1 MLSKQHTQRT
11 GRTGTFCSKISFKRS
26 QCRTERSSLRAIAW
40 NHARLPA
47 LELEMIIIVM
57 GVSGSGKTTIGLAL
71 AKKLGVMFK
80 DADDYHSQRNV
91 EKMAK
96 GIPLD
101 DADRKEW
108 LQTLSGHFRIW
119 NMQGGAVLACS
130 ALKESYRAVLGAESD
145 EIKWVYLSG
154 TMEKI
159 RERLDA
165 RTAHYFNPK
174 LLESQ
179 FETLEEPEYGVQ
191 IEIDQSVRQI
201 VEKLADI
208 FK

>member
-1 MLSKQHTQRT
+1 
-11 GRTGTFCSKISFKRS
+11 
-26 QCRTERSSLRAIAW
+26 
-40 NHARLPA
+40 
-47 LELEMIIIVM
+47 MIIIIM
-57 GVSGSGKTTIGLAL
+57 GVSGSGKTTIGSAL
-71 AKKLGVMFK
+71 ANKLGMMFQ
-80 DADDYHSQRNV
+80 DADDYHSRRNI

-108 LQTLSGHFRIW
+108 LETVSGQFRKW

-130 ALKESYRAVLGAESD
+130 ALKESYRTVLGAEFD

-159 RERLDA
+159 RERLRA
-165 RTAHYFNPK
+165 RAGHYFNPK

-179 FETLEEPEYGVQ
+179 FETLEEPAYGVHVD
-191 IEIDQSVRQI
+191 IDQSVTQI
-201 VEKLADI
+201 VEKLEDI